1 MELRQYQIVLVTR
14 SLKRPPTR
22 VEVSHADRKGC
33 IVLDK
38 IRTVDKQLIVKI
50 LGSLNHKEAQ
60 KVKLV
65 LKETY
70 VD

>member
-14 SLKRPPTR
+14 SLKRYTTR
-22 VEVSHADRKGC
+22 VEVSHDDRKGC
-33 IVLDK
+33 IILDK
-38 IRTVDKQLIVKI
+38 IRTADRQRIVLILSSLIDKEV
-50 LGSLNHKEAQ
+50 Q

>member
-1 MELRQYQIVLVTR
+1 
-14 SLKRPPTR
+14 
-22 VEVSHADRKGC
+22 
-33 IVLDK
+33 LDK
-38 IRTVDKQLIVKI
+38 IRTADRQRIVLILSSLIDKEV
-50 LGSLNHKEAQ
+50 Q